1 MRLLKGFI
9 FALTGL
15 FIMITLVS
23 LLIPSTVV
31 VTRGVEVHAEHKKV
45 FNELIEL
52 KNWKHWHPVFHSD
65 SSGLHFST
73 DSISIN
79 SYCEW
84 ISNGRSNKLVI
95 TALTDDAVTIALQRQ
110 GENEV
115 INTITI
121 LPLAD
126 SNSLQVEWRAVTRLK
141 WYPWEKFYGIFI
153 EKVTGQGYES
163 ALNGLKVY
171 SEGH

>member
-1 MRLLKGFI
+1 MRLFKGFI

-31 VTRGVEVHAEHKKV
+31 VTKGVEVHADRKMV
-45 FNELIEL
+45 FNELTDL
-52 KNWKHWHPVFHSD
+52 RNWKHWHPVFHAD
-65 SSGLHFST
+65 SSGLHYST
-73 DSISIN
+73 DPMHIN
-79 SYCEW
+79 SYCSW
-84 ISNGRSNKLVI
+84 NSSGRSNKLVI
-95 TALTDDAVTIALQRQ
+95 TAITDDALTIVLQRQ
-110 GENEV
+110 GEHEV

-121 LPLAD
+121 LPLAG
-126 SNSLQVEWRAVTRLK
+126 SNNMQVEWRAVTHLK

-163 ALNGLKVY
+163 ALNGLKAY
-171 SEGH
+171 AESH